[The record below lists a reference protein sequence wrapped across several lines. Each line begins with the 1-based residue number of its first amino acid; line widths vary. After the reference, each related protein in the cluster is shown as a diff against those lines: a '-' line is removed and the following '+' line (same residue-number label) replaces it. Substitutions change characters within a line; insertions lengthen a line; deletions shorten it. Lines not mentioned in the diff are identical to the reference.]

1 MKVGLI
7 QHHNSEDTQQNLDYT
22 LKQIDKLAEQ
32 GAQLVVLEELHGS
45 IYFCQTES
53 QTHFELAETLDG
65 KTATALAS
73 SAKKNNVVIVGS
85 IFEKRGNGIYHNT
98 AIVLDTDGSLAGH
111 YRKMHIPDDPGYYE
125 KYYFTP
131 GDTGFTPI
139 NTSIGSLGV
148 LICWDQWFPESARL
162 MALAGADILI
172 FPTAIGWDHAD
183 NEEEKQRQLDAWI
196 TIQRSHSIAN
206 NLPLISVNRAGQE
219 DDPSQQTRGIEFWGN
234 SFACDARGKV
244 IATCSHDNNE
254 SIITE
259 INMQESEEQRLV
271 WPYFRDRRI
280 DAYSD
285 LTKRSIDSF

>member
-7 QHHNSEDTQQNLDYT
+7 QHSNSEDTNENLSYT
-22 LKQIDKLAEQ
+22 LDQIDTLAQQ
-32 GAQLVVLEELHGS
+32 GVQLIVLQELHGS
-45 IYFCQTES
+45 LYFCQTES
-53 QTHFELAETLDG
+53 QHHFDLAESLDG
-65 KTATALAS
+65 NTASALAA

-98 AIVLDTDGSLAGH
+98 AIVLESDGTLAGH

-139 NTSIGSLGV
+139 KTSIGTLGV
-148 LICWDQWFPESARL
+148 LVCWDQWFPESARL

-172 FPTAIGWDHAD
+172 FPTAIGWDLRD

-206 NLPLISVNRAGQE
+206 NLPLISVNRVGHE
-219 DDPSQQTRGIEFWGN
+219 NDPSKQTDGIEFWGN

-244 IATCSHDNNE
+244 ITSCSNNNHE
-254 SIITE
+254 NAIIE
-259 INMQESEEQRLV
+259 IDMTESEQQRLV

-280 DAYSD
+280 DAYNNI
-285 LTKRSIDSF
+285 TKRSID

>member
-1 MKVGLI
+1 MKVGLV
-7 QHHNSEDTQQNLDYT
+7 QHRNCEDTDKNLSYT
-22 LKQIDKLAEQ
+22 LDQIDKLAEK
-32 GAQLVVLEELHGS
+32 GAQLIVSQELHGS
-45 IYFCQTES
+45 LYFCQTES
-53 QTHFELAETLDG
+53 QHHFSLAESLDG
-65 KTATALAS
+65 NTATALAA
-73 SAKKNNVVIVGS
+73 SARTNKVVIVGS

-98 AIVLDTDGSLAGH
+98 AIVLESDGTLAGH

-139 NTSIGSLGV
+139 KTSVGTLGV

-162 MALAGADILI
+162 MSLAGANILI
-172 FPTAIGWDHAD
+172 FPTAIGWDTRD
-183 NEEEKQRQLDAWI
+183 SDEEKQRQLDAWI

-206 NLPLISVNRAGQE
+206 NLPLISVNRVGHE
-219 DDPSQQTRGIEFWGN
+219 NDPSNQTDGIEFWGN

-244 IATCSHDNNE
+244 ITSCASNNNE
-254 SIITE
+254 SIIVDIDMTE
-259 INMQESEEQRLV
+259 SDQQRLV

-285 LTKRSIDSF
+285 ITKRSID